1 MHTLTQHGWHK
12 KTQQKLKGKGILSS
26 VADTGA
32 ELFISKGI
40 PFLAQKGLE
49 AASYYASEF
58 MRDPELQKSNKL
70 YKQKTDF

>member
-1 MHTLTQHGWHK
+1 MVRVGYGGNVHFDSTWLAQ

-40 PFLAQKGLE
+40 PFLAKKALE
-49 AASYYASEF
+49 AASYYVSEF
-58 MRDPELQKSNKL
+58 MRDPELQK
-70 YKQKTDF
+70 KQ